1 MLITLRAYR
10 VKLRHSGRVNLLIP
24 NIRKQILLTDPH
36 TFPLRIIGENLIK
49 DQSIFPFVNILLILT
64 TLSLD
69 HVLKILYTRKL
80 MLATLGT

>member
-24 NIRKQILLTDPH
+24 NIRKQILPTDLH
-36 TFPLRIIGENLIK
+36 TFLIK

-64 TLSLD
+64 TSSLD
-69 HVLKILYTRKL
+69 HVLIILYTRKTDVGHSGDL
-80 MLATLGT
+80 TGLK